1 MEGEARIARA
11 VKERNMND
19 TRAFTV
25 EEVAE
30 RLKLTPYTV
39 RKFLRLGKLRG
50 TKTSKGKGGDWRI
63 SEAAVASYLNNQDH
77 PAALSPGM
85 ETAIL
90 SEAAL
95 RKEWLTPEE
104 DEYWAHL

>member
-1 MEGEARIARA
+1 
-11 VKERNMND
+11 MND
-19 TRAFTV
+19 TKALTV

-63 SEAAVASYLNNQDH
+63 PETAVASYLNNQVH
-77 PAALSPGM
+77 RPAELSPGM